1 MAIDDA
7 ILRRT
12 ELLKERLLSINPQ
25 AHITAI
31 FGFMLAGWLSEIY
44 YRPAVIVPYYLTGY
58 EHAVVAA
65 CLVIAMHE
73 NVILAVKGYHS
84 AVSYADVAV
93 IALGHYSTATICCK
107 FAVTVQI
114 GAGNAFTAGYCNL
127 VVAVLAAA
135 A

>member
-1 MAIDDA
+1 MAIEDA
-7 ILRRT
+7 IFRRT
-12 ELLKERLLSINPQ
+12 ELLKERMLSINPQ

-84 AVSYADVAV
+84 AMSYTDVTV
-93 IALGHYSTATICCK
+93 IALGYYSAASVCYG
-107 FAVTVQI
+107 FAVLI
-114 GAGNAFTAGYCNL
+114 IFA
-127 VVAVLAAA
+127 VAKCYDRIVNRSVFG
-135 A
+135 

>member
-1 MAIDDA
+1 MVLDILLLGRVLIGGSVSAFSHLGPFAKVNVSICAHNRSVIVPDRQIYVIIWIFHPNSSKLMAIEDA
-7 ILRRT
+7 IFRRT

-65 CLVIAMHE
+65 CL
-73 NVILAVKGYHS
+73 LRT
-84 AVSYADVAV
+84 
-93 IALGHYSTATICCK
+93 TAT
-107 FAVTVQI
+107 
-114 GAGNAFTAGYCNL
+114 L
-127 VVAVLAAA
+127 
-135 A
+135 

>member
-1 MAIDDA
+1 MAIEDA
-7 ILRRT
+7 IFRRT

-65 CLVIAMHE
+65 CLVIAMHG
-73 NVILAVKGYHS
+73 VCRPDPDMDLLRSCYVLQPLCSCCSHRGS
-84 AVSYADVAV
+84 RGQVMQTD
-93 IALGHYSTATICCK
+93 STSRHDGI
-107 FAVTVQI
+107 
-114 GAGNAFTAGYCNL
+114 
-127 VVAVLAAA
+127 
-135 A
+135 